1 MYRTSRKRRLISSV
15 FSSVMLVATSVPVIA
30 QNPPETP
37 KPKIQVIPRGAEPT
51 FEKEVNGL
59 IINGQ
64 DGPVTYFA
72 GQQAG
77 VAQDIIVS
85 PGGNAYNFS
94 FATSEMSFDFKV
106 VKGAPYSADAV
117 TETTQTLSD
126 GNRIVRKTT
135 SSLYRD
141 SEGRTRREQSIGAI
155 GPWTSADHPT
165 QRIFITDPVSTT
177 NWVLDPRAQTAHQA
191 MLPPPPPPPPPAPAG
206 IYPGKPLSDAPDVNK
221 LNDENSAA
229 INIKKKLKLS
239 AALQGSAITKVNPE
253 YPSVAKAAG
262 VQGAV
267 QVTVVIDENG
277 NVISSQPL
285 NGHPL
290 LREAAI
296 KAANEWKFKPTQDG
310 GQPTKVEGTLTFNF
324 TLNKPVPPEPAMH
337 TEPAIAFATPTWNP
351 SLFGGKTEFKQEDLG
366 KQMME
371 GVEVQGTRIINSI
384 PAGAI
389 GNERQIDIVS
399 ERWYSNEL
407 QVVVMS
413 RNSDPRIGETTYR
426 MTNIV
431 RSEPPADLFKVP
443 ADYTIVKV
451 TEKPHV
457 MRFEPAPKQ

>member
-1 MYRTSRKRRLISSV
+1 MFRTSRKRRVIGIVISCA
-15 FSSVMLVATSVPVIA
+15 MLVATSMPAIA

-37 KPKIQVIPRGAEPT
+37 KPKIQVIPRTAEPT
-51 FEKEVNGL
+51 FERELNHAV
-59 IINGQ
+59 IMGQ
-64 DGPVTYFA
+64 DGAFTYFA
-72 GQQAG
+72 GQQGG
-77 VAQDIIVS
+77 VVKDVMVS
-85 PGGNAYNFS
+85 PDGNNYNFS
-94 FATSEMSFDFKV
+94 FAASEMSFDFKV

-126 GNRIVRKTT
+126 GNRIVRRTA
-135 SSLYRD
+135 SSLFRD

-155 GPWTSADHPT
+155 GPWTSADHST

-191 MLPPPPPPPPPAPAG
+191 MLPPPPPPP
-206 IYPGKPLSDAPDVNK
+206 KPQLSEEHSVALKIKKVA
-221 LNDENSAA
+221 SAA
-229 INIKKKLKLS
+229 GGI
-239 AALQGSAITKVNPE
+239 QGSAITKVNPE
-253 YPSVAKAAG
+253 YPAVAKAAG

-267 QVTVVIDENG
+267 QVTVVIDEMG

-296 KAANEWKFKPTQDG
+296 RAANEWKFKPTQVG

-324 TLNKPVPPEPAMH
+324 TLAKPAPPEAAPPA
-337 TEPAIAFATPTWNP
+337 EPAIAFATPTWNS

-413 RNSDPRIGETTYR
+413 RNSDPRTGETTYR

-431 RSEPPADLFKVP
+431 RSEPPAHLFKVP
-443 ADYTIVKV
+443 ADYTIVKRMFEV
-451 TEKPHV
+451 SSDKPRV
-457 MRFEPAPKQ
+457 MRFESPPKQ

>member
-1 MYRTSRKRRLISSV
+1 MFRTSRKRRVIGVMISC
-15 FSSVMLVATSVPVIA
+15 VMLVATSMPAIA

-37 KPKIQVIPRGAEPT
+37 KPKIQVIPRTAEPT
-51 FEKEVNGL
+51 FERELNHPV
-59 IINGQ
+59 IMGQ
-64 DGPVTYFA
+64 DGAFTYFA
-72 GQQAG
+72 GQHAG
-77 VAQDIIVS
+77 VVQDVIVG
-85 PGGNAYNFS
+85 PGGNMGTFS
-94 FATSEMSFDFKV
+94 FAASEMSFDFKV
-106 VKGAPYSADAV
+106 VKGAPYSADAI

-155 GPWTSADHPT
+155 GPWTSADHST

-191 MLPPPPPPPPPAPAG
+191 MLPPPPPPPAPAG
-206 IYPGKPLSDAPDVNK
+206 MYPRKPFSDTQDVNK
-221 LNDENSAA
+221 LKEEMSLDVKVKKMKSSAGG
-229 INIKKKLKLS
+229 I
-239 AALQGSAITKVNPE
+239 QGSAITKVNPE
-253 YPSVAKAAG
+253 YPAVAKAAG
-262 VQGAV
+262 VQGPV
-267 QVTVVIDENG
+267 RVTVVIDEMG

-285 NGHPL
+285 DGHPL

-296 KAANEWKFKPTQDG
+296 KAANEWKFKPTQAG

-324 TLNKPVPPEPAMH
+324 TLNKPVPPEPAVH
-337 TEPAIAFATPTWNP
+337 TEQGIAFATPAWNS

-413 RNSDPRIGETTYR
+413 RNSDTQNWRDHLPNDEYSAQRAGC
-426 MTNIV
+426 
-431 RSEPPADLFKVP
+431 SSF
-443 ADYTIVKV
+443 
-451 TEKPHV
+451 
-457 MRFEPAPKQ
+457 QSSG